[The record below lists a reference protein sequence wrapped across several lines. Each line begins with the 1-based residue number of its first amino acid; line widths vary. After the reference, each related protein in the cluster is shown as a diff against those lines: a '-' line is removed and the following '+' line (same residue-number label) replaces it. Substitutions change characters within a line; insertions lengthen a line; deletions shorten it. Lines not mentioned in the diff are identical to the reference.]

1 MYENSVFNVDLTGCF
16 TSSEI
21 ITNVSLALELP
32 NAKEKKIN
40 LKFND
45 MVLNQSQLLSI
56 KSLISSYGSELNVIE
71 TSSREMKAVCEGLE
85 IKCLYFGPNG
95 EIEEYQAP
103 KVEEKTEE
111 VKEEPT
117 VVEVKEE
124 IIETPAVEEIK
135 EEVKETTHYDFS
147 SQNYHP
153 IEEKQEEVKE
163 DFYKAPEFT
172 APLEEEMP
180 EVNNALPEDI
190 DVEGTIMRSA
200 MLGLENA
207 KENQTENKTLDY
219 IYQTNTIEEKQEEVE
234 EAEEI
239 EEDEDDE
246 EEMKAYTKAPS
257 EHEGE
262 EYNFYE
268 APTNEPIVATSTQTI
283 YVTQTLRS
291 GQVLEYNG
299 HIVII
304 GDCHPGAEI
313 KATGDITVWGV
324 LGCVAHAGIK
334 GDKSAK
340 IRALKM
346 NAVQLRIADVYSR
359 RPDGSNLPYIIRS
372 AEFTPEEARLTE
384 DGIVLYKMN

>member
-32 NAKEKKIN
+32 NARQKKIN

-71 TSSREMKAVCEGLE
+71 TSSREMKAICENLE
-85 IKCLYFGPNG
+85 IKCIYFGSNG
-95 EIEEYQAP
+95 EIEEFMAP
-103 KVEEKTEE
+103 KTK
-111 VKEEPT
+111 
-117 VVEVKEE
+117 EVKEE
-124 IIETPAVEEIK
+124 ILTEETNEEQTAPEAQEEIEISEIMVR
-135 EEVKETTHYDFS
+135 EENNS
-147 SQNYHP
+147 
-153 IEEKQEEVKE
+153 E
-163 DFYKAPEFT
+163 DFYKAPEFK
-172 APLEEEMP
+172 APLEEEIP
-180 EVNNALPEDI
+180 FHNTISDDF

-207 KENQTENKTLDY
+207 KENKENTTLDY
-219 IYQTNTIEEKQEEVE
+219 IYQTTSQEETQKTEEAKFE
-234 EAEEI
+234 EAEEEI
-239 EEDEDDE
+239 EEIEE
-246 EEMKAYTKAPS
+246 IEEMQAYTKAPS

-334 GDKSAK
+334 GDRSAK

-359 RPDGSNLPYIIRS
+359 RPDGSNVPYIIRS

>member
-71 TSSREMKAVCEGLE
+71 TSSREMKAVCESIE

-95 EIEEYQAP
+95 EFEEYQAP
-103 KVEEKTEE
+103 KAEETKAEE
-111 VKEEPT
+111 VKEEAI
-117 VVEVKEE
+117 V
-124 IIETPAVEEIK
+124 ETPIAEETSKVEEK
-135 EEVKETTHYDFS
+135 HEETTHYDFS
-147 SQNYHP
+147 SENYRP
-153 IEEKQEEVKE
+153 IEEKEEVKE
-163 DFYKAPEFT
+163 DFYKAPEFS

-207 KENQTENKTLDY
+207 KESQTENKTLDY
-219 IYQTNTIEEKQEEVE
+219 IYQTNTIEEIEEEVKE
-234 EAEEI
+234 EIVEEI
-239 EEDEDDE
+239 EEIDEGEDDE